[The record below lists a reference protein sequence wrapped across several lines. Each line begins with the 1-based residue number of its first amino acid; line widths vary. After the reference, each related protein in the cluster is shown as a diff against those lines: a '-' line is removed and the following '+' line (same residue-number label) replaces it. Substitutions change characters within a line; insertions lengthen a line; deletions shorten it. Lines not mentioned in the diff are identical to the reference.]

1 MRFLL
6 VSANSES
13 AWNSFLEETLARMG
27 EPVTTVQ
34 AREAA
39 HMRDEPG
46 DVWIVDA
53 TFEEE
58 VEAEVSRLRN
68 QHPTRRIVVMTAS
81 PTWARARAAF
91 QAGAIDYLPKTLGV
105 EELTAAIEEIK
116 KRPLPPWPR

>member
-1 MRFLL
+1 MRFIL
-6 VSANSES
+6 VSAKSES
-13 AWNSFLEETLARMG
+13 AGNTFLEEILARLG
-27 EPVTTVQ
+27 EPLTVP
-34 AREAA
+34 AGEAA
-39 HMRDEPG
+39 HIRDEPG

-68 QHPTRRIVVMTAS
+68 QHPERRIVVMTAS